1 MIERGLYM
9 KATGVVRRI
18 DDLGRIVIPK
28 EIRRNLKIN
37 EGDSLEI
44 FVDSVGIIL
53 KKYSLLD
60 NMVQNA
66 TILVDSVAKIYQKNI
81 LITDREKII
90 AVSKEFQKQFL
101 NKELSN
107 NIKEK
112 IENICE
118 VFNDS
123 NSYIVV
129 DETNNTPSFLV
140 PILVDSDSLGSVIL
154 INDEITD
161 DDKVLVRL
169 IASIL
174 VKIVDDSV

>member
-28 EIRRNLKIN
+28 EIRRNFKIN

-53 KKYSLLD
+53 KKYSLLN

-112 IENICE
+112 IDNRCE

>member
-1 MIERGLYM
+1 M
-9 KATGVVRRI
+9 KTTGIIRRI
-18 DDLGRIVIPK
+18 DELGRIVIPK
-28 EIRRNLKIN
+28 EIRKNLRIKN
-37 EGDSLEI
+37 GESLEI
-44 FVDSVGIIL
+44 YLENDSIIL

-90 AVSKEFQKQFL
+90 AVSKEVQKQFL

-112 IENICE
+112 IDNRCE

-161 DDKVLVRL
+161 DNKVLVRL

>member
-28 EIRRNLKIN
+28 EIRRNFKIN
-37 EGDSLEI
+37 DGDSLEI
-44 FVDSVGIIL
+44 FVDSAGIVL

-60 NMVQNA
+60 NMVKNA
-66 TILVDSVAKIYQKNI
+66 TILVDSVAKVYQKNI

-90 AVSKEFQKQFL
+90 AVSKEFQKQVL

-112 IENICE
+112 ID
-118 VFNDS
+118 NDS